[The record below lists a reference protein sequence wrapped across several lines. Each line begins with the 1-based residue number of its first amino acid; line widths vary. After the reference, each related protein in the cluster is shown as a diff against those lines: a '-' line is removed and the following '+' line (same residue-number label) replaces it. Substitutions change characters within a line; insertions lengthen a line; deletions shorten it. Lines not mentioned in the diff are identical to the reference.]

1 MSFSRKVTKYLKS
14 EGLDRPCAFEST
26 EQIKQLNVRS
36 TAYWHSLYQGRHIGI
51 HKPDGTICNWTA
63 RILTRDKLYRQKCL
77 GSALEL
83 GNGAVDY
90 RTALARAFEWF
101 DTSEISALATSPR
114 AIGRIKDVNICPTGT
129 VYTVG
134 HALRDYCEWTRIARS
149 EGGHYNN
156 LVLINYHLI
165 PNFAFLPLEEFN
177 ARHLRVLAQQVLE
190 TPPKYG
196 FRERQPRVGIEMLS
210 SDELR
215 RRKRTFN
222 SLVTILKMAF
232 KHAWDN
238 AAIESERPWRCL
250 KRIPVNHSPRT
261 IFLDRNECG
270 RLLDECTPA
279 LKKLVLAAL
288 YSGCRVG
295 ELGSLIVGDVGKQG
309 FGIRVDAFKR
319 SPARFVFLP
328 DEGMA
333 FFLAQCEGKSAQDFV
348 LNSDMGKPWRKQH
361 TQLFRRAVA
370 RAGLPRELVFHGLR
384 HTYASDLVRAGV
396 PLDIVA
402 KQLGHASSITVSNTY
417 GHLAEQYREEQVRT
431 KFSPLSM
438 KQVQE
443 AKLRKPELD
452 QLWSNV
458 QTDDWRQYAK
468 TVPSNLK
475 PRQAFANPVGEIA
488 EYFNSVDELVS
499 KADRTKLN

>member
-1 MSFSRKVTKYLKS
+1 VQAHRT
-14 EGLDRPCAFEST
+14 
-26 EQIKQLNVRS
+26 
-36 TAYWHSLYQGRHIGI
+36 
-51 HKPDGTICNWTA
+51 
-63 RILTRDKLYRQKCL
+63 LT
-77 GSALEL
+77 
-83 GNGAVDY
+83 
-90 RTALARAFEWF
+90 
-101 DTSEISALATSPR
+101 
-114 AIGRIKDVNICPTGT
+114 
-129 VYTVG
+129 
-134 HALRDYCEWTRIARS
+134 
-149 EGGHYNN
+149 
-156 LVLINYHLI
+156 LI
-165 PNFAFLPLEEFN
+165 PNYAHLPLEEFN
-177 ARHLRVLAQQVLE
+177 ARHLRDLAQQVLE

-196 FRERQPRVGIEMLS
+196 FSEKQPRIGIEMLS
-210 SDELR
+210 NDELR

-261 IFLDRNECG
+261 IFLDRNECR
-270 RLLDECTPA
+270 RLLKECTPE
-279 LKKLVLAAL
+279 LRNLVLAAL

-295 ELGSLIVGDVGKQG
+295 ELGNLIVSDVGKQG
-309 FGIRVDAFKR
+309 FGIRVAAFKR

-333 FFLAQCEGKSAQDFV
+333 FLLGQCEGKSAQDYV
-348 LNSDMGKPWRKQH
+348 LKSDMGKPWRKQH

-431 KFSPLSM
+431 KFSPLS
-438 KQVQE
+438 QQQLQE
-443 AKLRKPELD
+443 AEMRRPELEK
-452 QLWSNV
+452 LWSNV
-458 QTDDWRQYAK
+458 QSQDWRQYAQVERERFLLQRLTLHRDPEDK
-468 TVPSNLK
+468 FIGAFLRPPLYSTAFDAGFGTLYTAVYRPRLQQMEVRWPGTIWNLDMDNFQEGGRRVQI
-475 PRQAFANPVGEIA
+475 PGAA
-488 EYFNSVDELVS
+488 
-499 KADRTKLN
+499 